1 MFDSTASHGDGTHP
15 IWSSI
20 GDMMG
25 SLERGL
31 WDRLAAAK
39 FHAADPNSQRT
50 DWERRRAAGELVHA
64 TADYAQVG
72 NPEDVP
78 ADKVHAWTVNGWA
91 YLDVDDVE
99 WDGSWPSVGGEDIGG
114 RWVAKGTPDPDG

>member
-1 MFDSTASHGDGTHP
+1 MFDLTDVPGDGTSP

-20 GDMMG
+20 FDLMG

-31 WDRLAAAK
+31 RDRLAAAK
-39 FHAADPNSQRT
+39 FHASDPNSQRT
-50 DWERRRAAGELVHA
+50 DWERQRSAEWLRYA

-114 RWVAKGTPDPDG
+114 RWVAKGTPRP